1 VVNLTLYWGRKKWS
15 KPLSLRDM
23 IDLSILP
30 EGMRELVGDYPVHLL
45 HMRSIPDED
54 LEKMNSDLKYVLGM
68 LKCSRSKKKYQA
80 FIHNN
85 HEYFSRIPK
94 SAADVLDVF
103 MNIGDLRE
111 YFQYTNNLDEHGE
124 ETTDMCKALNDIV
137 KDAKNEGKKLGEE
150 IGEERGKKIG
160 EEIGEERGKATT
172 TLLSI
177 TNLMKNVQWTAEQAM
192 DALEVPQ
199 NQRAK
204 YKKLMQ
210 V

>member
-1 VVNLTLYWGRKKWS
+1 
-15 KPLSLRDM
+15 M

-137 KDAKNEGKKLGEE
+137 KDAKKEGEERGKKLGEE
-150 IGEERGKKIG
+150 IGEERGKKLGEEIGKKLGEEIGKKLG

-177 TNLMKNVQWTAEQAM
+177 TNLMKNLQLTMEQAM

-204 YKKLMQ
+204 YKQLLRI
-210 V
+210 

>member
-1 VVNLTLYWGRKKWS
+1 
-15 KPLSLRDM
+15 
-23 IDLSILP
+23 
-30 EGMRELVGDYPVHLL
+30 
-45 HMRSIPDED
+45 
-54 LEKMNSDLKYVLGM
+54 
-68 LKCSRSKKKYQA
+68 
-80 FIHNN
+80 
-85 HEYFSRIPK
+85 
-94 SAADVLDVF
+94 VLDVF

-137 KDAKNEGKKLGEE
+137 KDAKKEGEERGKKLGEE
-150 IGEERGKKIG
+150 IGEERGKKLGEEIGEERGKKLGEEIGKKLGEEIGKKLG

-177 TNLMKNVQWTAEQAM
+177 TNLMKNLQLTMEQAM

-204 YKKLMQ
+204 YKQLLRI
-210 V
+210 